1 MGFGFKFLS
10 AKLKFI
16 LCVQVAQVVQI
27 VQVVQVVQS
36 CKGLVQVVES

>member
-10 AKLKFI
+10 AKLKFM
-16 LCVQVAQVVQI
+16 LYVQVA
-27 VQVVQVVQS
+27 QVVQVVQS